1 MGACSDIFTWEGEVS
16 MDFNSPDFVPSVFS
30 YSAQCEINKSDAKL
44 EGFKRKEK
52 RDETMD
58 RPPEDVQQSNELDM
72 GKKQAS
78 KTKKDAPQPEEF
90 VVEKVIDQRVVNGKV
105 EFFLK
110 WKGFTEADN
119 TWEPEDNLDCPELIS
134 AFLESQKGVV
144 EKPDSNKRKA
154 STGSD
159 TETEESKAKKKKDVP
174 EKPRGFA
181 RNLEPERIIGATDS
195 SGELMF
201 LMKWKDS
208 DEADLVP
215 AREANT
221 RCPQIVIAFYEERL
235 TWHSCPEDEQQ

>member
-1 MGACSDIFTWEGEVS
+1 MISSQRLRA
-16 MDFNSPDFVPSVFS
+16 
-30 YSAQCEINKSDAKL
+30 
-44 EGFKRKEK
+44 
-52 RDETMD
+52 
-58 RPPEDVQQSNELDM
+58 DM
-72 GKKQAS
+72 GKKQANKS
-78 KTKKDAPQPEEF
+78 KKDVPEPEEF

-119 TWEPEDNLDCPELIS
+119 TWEPEENLDCPELIA

-144 EKPDSNKRKA
+144 ENPDSNKRKA
-154 STGSD
+154 STGSEP
-159 TETEESKAKKKKDVP
+159 ETEESKAKKKKEMP

-181 RNLEPERIIGATDS
+181 RNLDPERIIGATDS